1 MSSNICGVPL
11 CDAVYFG
18 TYIPMFQ
25 MNQVAVSPK
34 GINQPSQTPAR
45 KPQICLIIYLCN
57 DDFSTAR
64 LPSLND
70 SFIE

>member
-1 MSSNICGVPL
+1 
-11 CDAVYFG
+11 
-18 TYIPMFQ
+18 